1 MVTVVTRSDSLS
13 AMATKEEIN
22 QLVETYVA
30 AVGRQDLE
38 GTLAVFAEDARQ
50 EDPIGTPP
58 NVGIDAVRGFF
69 EKSFGVAFST
79 ELTGP
84 VLVTG
89 DYAAFHFTITI
100 PLGDQTMTVRVIDQI
115 RVNADGKIAELRAV
129 VD

>member
-1 MVTVVTRSDSLS
+1 
-13 AMATKEEIN
+13 MATKQEIHA
-22 QLVETYVA
+22 LIESYVG

-38 GTLAVFAEDARQ
+38 ATLAVFADDAYQ

-69 EKSFGVAFST
+69 ERSFGMPFST

-89 DYAAFHFTITI
+89 DYAAFHFTIRV
-100 PLGDQTMTVRVIDQI
+100 PLGEETMTVRVIDQI
-115 RVNADGKIAELRAV
+115 RVDAEGRIAELRAV

>member
-1 MVTVVTRSDSLS
+1 MP
-13 AMATKEEIN
+13 TKEQIREV
-22 QLVETYVA
+22 VESYVG

-38 GTLAVFAEDARQ
+38 TVLALFADDAVQ

-58 NVGIDAVRGFF
+58 NVGKDAVRGFF
-69 EKSFGVAFST
+69 EKAFGAAFST

-89 DYAAFHFTITI
+89 DYAAFHFTIRV
-100 PLGDQTMTVRVIDQI
+100 PLGDEVMTVRVIDQI
-115 RVNADGKIAELRAV
+115 RVNEDGLIAELRAV

>member
-1 MVTVVTRSDSLS
+1 
-13 AMATKEEIN
+13 MATKEEIHTLIEN
-22 QLVETYVA
+22 YIA

-38 GTLAVFAEDARQ
+38 ATLAVFADDAYQ

-69 EKSFGVAFST
+69 ERAFAMPFST

-89 DYAAFHFTITI
+89 DYAAFHFTITV
-100 PLGDQTMTVRVIDQI
+100 PLGEDTITVRVIDQI
-115 RVNADGKIAELRAV
+115 RVDADGRIAELRAV

>member
-1 MVTVVTRSDSLS
+1 
-13 AMATKEEIN
+13 MATKEEIT

-30 AVGRQDLE
+30 AVGAQDLE
-38 GTLAVFAEDARQ
+38 ATLAVFADDVHQ
-50 EDPIGTPP
+50 EDPIGTTP

-69 EKSFGVAFST
+69 EKSFGMPFST

-89 DYAAFHFTITI
+89 DYAAFHFTIRV
-100 PLGDQTMTVRVIDQI
+100 PLGEETMVVRVIDQI
-115 RVNADGKIAELRAV
+115 KVDDQGRIAELRAV

>member
-1 MVTVVTRSDSLS
+1 
-13 AMATKEEIN
+13 MATKEEIHA
-22 QLVETYVA
+22 LIETYVG
-30 AVGRQDLE
+30 AVGRQDLDAV
-38 GTLAVFAEDARQ
+38 LAVFAADVHQ

-69 EKSFGVAFST
+69 ERSFAMPFSA

-89 DYAAFHFTITI
+89 DHAAFHFTITV
-100 PLGDQTMTVRVIDQI
+100 PLGEETMTVRVIDQI
-115 RVNADGKIAELRAV
+115 RVDGEGRIAELRAV

>member
-1 MVTVVTRSDSLS
+1 
-13 AMATKEEIN
+13 MATKEEIHT
-22 QLVETYVA
+22 LIETYIA
-30 AVGRQDLE
+30 AVGRQDLDA
-38 GTLAVFAEDARQ
+38 TLAVFADDVYQ

-69 EKSFGVAFST
+69 ERSYAMPFST

-89 DYAAFHFTITI
+89 DYAAFHFTITV
-100 PLGDQTMTVRVIDQI
+100 PLGEDTMTVRAIDQI
-115 RVNADGKIAELRAV
+115 RVDADGRIAELRAV

>member
-1 MVTVVTRSDSLS
+1 
-13 AMATKEEIN
+13 MATKEEIKS
-22 QLVETYVA
+22 LVETYVA
-30 AVGRQDLE
+30 AVGAQDLE
-38 GTLAVFAEDARQ
+38 ATLAVFAEDAYQ

-69 EKSFGVAFST
+69 EKSFGVPFST

-89 DYAAFHFTITI
+89 DHAAFHFTINV
-100 PLGDQTMTVRVIDQI
+100 PLGEETMVVRVIDQI
-115 RVNADGKIAELRAV
+115 KVDAEGRIAELRAV

>member
-1 MVTVVTRSDSLS
+1 
-13 AMATKEEIN
+13 MASKEEI
-22 QLVETYVA
+22 QALVESYVA

-38 GTLAVFAEDARQ
+38 GVLAVFADDVVQ

-69 EKSFGVAFST
+69 EKSFGMPFST

-89 DYAAFHFTITI
+89 DYAAFHFTIRI
-100 PLGDQTMTVRVIDQI
+100 PLGEDTMVVRVIDQI
-115 RVNADGKIAELRAV
+115 RVDADGKVAELRAV

>member
-1 MVTVVTRSDSLS
+1 
-13 AMATKEEIN
+13 MATKEEIN
-22 QLVETYVA
+22 ALIENYVG
-30 AVGRQDLE
+30 AVGRQDVE
-38 GTLAVFAEDARQ
+38 GTLAVFAADVVQ

-69 EKSFGVAFST
+69 EKSFGMPFST

-100 PLGDQTMTVRVIDQI
+100 PLGDDTMVVRVIDQI
-115 RVNADGKIAELRAV
+115 RVNADGKISELRAV

>member
-1 MVTVVTRSDSLS
+1 
-13 AMATKEEIN
+13 MATKEEIHA
-22 QLVETYVA
+22 LIESYVA

-38 GTLAVFAEDARQ
+38 ATLALFAADAYQ

-58 NVGIDAVRGFF
+58 HIGADAVRAFF
-69 EKSFGVAFST
+69 ERSFGVGFAT

-89 DYAAFHFTITI
+89 DYAAFHFTITV
-100 PLGDQTMTVRVIDQI
+100 PLGEESMTVRVIDQI
-115 RVNADGKIAELRAV
+115 RVDAEGRIAELRAV

>member
-1 MVTVVTRSDSLS
+1 
-13 AMATKEEIN
+13 MATKEEITT
-22 QLVETYVA
+22 LIESYVG
-30 AVGRQDLE
+30 AVGRQDLDA
-38 GTLAVFAEDARQ
+38 TLAVFADDAHQ

-69 EKSFGVAFST
+69 ERSFAIPFST

-89 DYAAFHFTITI
+89 DYAAFHFTITV
-100 PLGDQTMTVRVIDQI
+100 PLGEDTMTVRVIDQI
-115 RVNADGKIAELRAV
+115 KVNGDGRIAELRAV

>member
-1 MVTVVTRSDSLS
+1 MT
-13 AMATKEEIN
+13 TKEEMHALI
-22 QLVETYVA
+22 EAYIA

-38 GTLAVFAEDARQ
+38 AVLAVFADDVYQ

-58 NVGIDAVRGFF
+58 NIGIDAVRGFF
-69 EKSFGVAFST
+69 ERSFAMPFST

-89 DYAAFHFTITI
+89 DYAAFHFTIRV
-100 PLGDQTMTVRVIDQI
+100 PLGEETMVVQVIDQI
-115 RVNADGKIAELRAV
+115 RVNADGKVAELRAV

>member
-1 MVTVVTRSDSLS
+1 
-13 AMATKEEIN
+13 MATKEEIKS
-22 QLVETYVA
+22 LVETYVA

-38 GTLAVFAEDARQ
+38 ATLAVFAADAYQ

-69 EKSFGVAFST
+69 ERSFGVPFTT

-89 DYAAFHFTITI
+89 DHAAFHFTITV
-100 PLGDQTMTVRVIDQI
+100 PLGEDSMTVRVIDQI
-115 RVNADGKIAELRAV
+115 KVDAEGRIAELRAV